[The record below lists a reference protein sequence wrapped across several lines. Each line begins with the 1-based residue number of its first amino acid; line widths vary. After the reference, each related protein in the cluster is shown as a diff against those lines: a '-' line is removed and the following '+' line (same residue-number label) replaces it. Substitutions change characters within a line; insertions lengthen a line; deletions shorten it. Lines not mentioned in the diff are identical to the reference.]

1 MPKYRIQEDYI
12 LETPCKDKDT
22 IKEQIITN
30 QVDFRDISEYNCK
43 ITDSEDRYFYH
54 CFTIHSGESE
64 FDKHNVYTLYDLREI
79 ARAQQCEGTDE
90 EITQDSHMIIGY
102 HGFEE
107 VDAVDEDCYWD
118 NEMVSHAYISHVQEI
133 TKEEYEVLRRRL

>member
-12 LETPCKDKDT
+12 LETPCKDKDA

-43 ITDSEDRYFYH
+43 ITESEDRYFYH
-54 CFTIHSGESE
+54 CFDIVQGEYTHAQ
-64 FDKHNVYTLYDLREI
+64 HNVYTLGELRDI
-79 ARAQQCEGTDE
+79 SRSQKCEGTDE
-90 EITQDSHMIIGY
+90 EITQDSHMILG
-102 HGFEE
+102 HFGFIE
-107 VDAVDEDCYWD
+107 VDTTDEDCYWD
-118 NEMVSHAYISHVQEI
+118 FEMSSHAFISHVQEI

>member
-12 LETPCKDKDT
+12 LETPCKDKDA
-22 IKEQIITN
+22 IKEQIVTN
-30 QVDFRDISEYNCK
+30 QVDFKDISEYNCK

-54 CFTIHSGESE
+54 SFDIGHGEYTFTQ
-64 FDKHNVYTLYDLREI
+64 HNVYTLYDLREI

-118 NEMVSHAYISHVQEI
+118 NEMVSTAYISHVQEI